1 MTCIHR
7 TYLGQQWL
15 QPRKGQGTTACSEK
29 ARSVEAVYGTDGQ
42 GKTCMA
48 KAILLEPQFA
58 TTYTRSGVA
67 ERLTR
72 RIGWTRSAVSIL
84 LAAQRHRV
92 EAIGKPAYPT
102 HPLYGGASERTG
114 RLTTSILPIR
124 VITGCPTA
132 GAGLGARP
140 VWTRSRHTTQTPG
153 VTAGTAA
160 RRLAD
165 GQGHKRRAT
174 CVKTCTAGGRAAAST
189 TKKPTTG
196 VC

>member
-1 MTCIHR
+1 MTCIRR
-7 TYLGQQWL
+7 TYLGQRWL
-15 QPRKGQGTTACSEK
+15 QPRKGRGTTACSEK
-29 ARSVEAVYGTDGQ
+29 AGSVEAVYGMDGQ

-58 TTYTRSGVA
+58 ATYTRSGVA

-72 RIGWTRSAVSIL
+72 RIGRTRSAAFIL

-92 EAIGKPAYPT
+92 EAYGKPACPT

-114 RLTTSILPIR
+114 RLNTSLLPTR

-132 GAGLGARP
+132 GAGLGSRP
-140 VWTRSRHTTQTPG
+140 VWTRSRHITQMPG

-160 RRLAD
+160 RKLAYS
-165 GQGHKRRAT
+165 QGYKHRAT
-174 CVKTCTAGGRAAAST
+174 CVKTCMAGGRAAAST
-189 TKKPTTG
+189 TKKPTTE